1 MREFDEELNRLSK
14 EHRFYVCG
22 DADHSFIDFTGPRYQ
37 KEAADRAWPRTL
49 EFFAQ
54 HLKS

>member
-22 DADHSFIDFTGPRYQ
+22 DADHSFIDFTGPATRR
-37 KEAADRAWPRTL
+37 KPPIARGRARWSSLPNT
-49 EFFAQ
+49 
-54 HLKS
+54 